1 MFEKF
6 KKKRS
11 EEFFA
16 PVDGNFVLLNEV
28 SDPVFSQKMM
38 GEGFGIRPTSAEI
51 YSPIKGTITTI
62 FQTKHAIGLTG
73 KSGSEVLIHIGLDTV
88 ELAGE
93 PFDVHVKEG
102 QTVDEATLLVTA
114 DFEKVRAAGKED
126 VVLTLLTNG
135 GESFDSLEKKQLRH
149 GELLRK

>member
-6 KKKRS
+6 KKKKT
-11 EEFFA
+11 EAFFA
-16 PVDGNFVLLNEV
+16 PVDGKFVPLNEV

-38 GEGFGIRPTSAEI
+38 GEGFGIKPTLAEI

-73 KSGSEVLIHIGLDTV
+73 TSGSEVLIHIGLDTV

-93 PFDVHVKEG
+93 PFDIHVKEG

-135 GESFDSLEKKQLRH
+135 GESFDSLEKKQLKH